1 MSCLTKSGLA
11 GNLRFGE
18 MWKEESVHFSNS
30 GIKWLNCC
38 IFNDMFAELNN
49 PLPVEISVLIEGSY
63 GTLKDLG

>member
-1 MSCLTKSGLA
+1 
-11 GNLRFGE
+11 

>member
-1 MSCLTKSGLA
+1 
-11 GNLRFGE
+11 

-30 GIKWLNCC
+30 GIKCLNCC

-49 PLPVEISVLIEGSY
+49 PLPVENSVLIEGSY